1 MNRIDAPSSK
11 EMFKKCIDELQHSFG
26 RVDPLWSEVNMLVR
40 GDMALPIQ
48 GGPDTLRAVYGR
60 PQDDGTLKAVA
71 GDGLVVSLSWDSDGN
86 QESQS
91 IHQYGSATQDS
102 SSKHY
107 DNQVQ
112 LFVDEKMKPT
122 FFDKLELKKNTES
135 VITVPFKN

>member
-1 MNRIDAPSSK
+1 MSRIVAPNAD
-11 EMFKKCIDELQHSFG
+11 EIFKKCIDMIKGSFD
-26 RVDPLWSEVNMLVR
+26 RVDPLWSEVNFLVR
-40 GDMALPIQ
+40 GDLALPIQ

-71 GDGLVVSLSWDSDGN
+71 GDGLVVALAWDSLGN

-91 IHQYGSATQDS
+91 IHQYGSATQDA

-107 DNQVQ
+107 GDQVQ

-122 FFDKLELKKNTES
+122 FFDKVELKKNTES
-135 VITVPFKN
+135 VITVPFKK